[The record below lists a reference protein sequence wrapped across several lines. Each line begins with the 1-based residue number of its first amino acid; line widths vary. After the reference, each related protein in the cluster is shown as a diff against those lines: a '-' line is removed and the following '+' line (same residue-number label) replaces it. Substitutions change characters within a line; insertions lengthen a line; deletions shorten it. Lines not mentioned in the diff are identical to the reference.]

1 MKKNYTLVL
10 TNQYQNINSDQ
21 RLLTFNVKVSCNEL
35 NLNFEKISFPE
46 LSKKE
51 IYNRYEIC
59 DKIYNSLFQ
68 ELVIKLNS
76 IHGISFSARSWNII
90 IGNWLREFIQK
101 NYKIFMQLEHVYKNY
116 NIIKVHTLEYRNYNF
131 SVNDTISFRHICA
144 DEEWFYLMCSKM
156 TSYFDYSK
164 NILLNSPKNSSYIT
178 PLIFK
183 SKKKII
189 IKKKMFNLFL
199 KISKIL
205 KFFIKTENYAFI
217 KNTYLPFLYEKML
230 ELKFNQIPLSWPEIK
245 INYYKKDKNLR
256 SKINFKIDKKKLT
269 FENYLRSSLPEF
281 LPTSFLENF
290 SNIKESSESGIYP
303 KNPKFIFTSGSFL
316 YDEVFKLYAVN
327 SINKNIPF
335 YIGQHGNNY
344 FTQVHHNYLAEL
356 KFADN
361 FITWGAKKNLNCRTA
376 FNFKILGRSHKPSK
390 AGKLI
395 IIFPWVSRAAY
406 SLHTDENEIL
416 NKLQCD
422 INVIKKLN
430 SHIKK
435 NTILRFNNSYY
446 ESFFGNKYINLFK
459 DLGVE
464 CDDGSSDIKKLFKK
478 SRLTLFT
485 YESTGI
491 LENFNLNIPTIFFE
505 EKNFMKKINDEYTN
519 KYTALIKN
527 KIMFT
532 KEEDVVEHINLK
544 WDNISDWWKDNKNQ
558 KVINEFNSD
567 FNNKPSMYSLNKL
580 KKILN

>member
-1 MKKNYTLVL
+1 
-10 TNQYQNINSDQ
+10 
-21 RLLTFNVKVSCNEL
+21 
-35 NLNFEKISFPE
+35 
-46 LSKKE
+46 
-51 IYNRYEIC
+51 
-59 DKIYNSLFQ
+59 
-68 ELVIKLNS
+68 
-76 IHGISFSARSWNII
+76 
-90 IGNWLREFIQK
+90 
-101 NYKIFMQLEHVYKNY
+101 
-116 NIIKVHTLEYRNYNF
+116 
-131 SVNDTISFRHICA
+131 
-144 DEEWFYLMCSKM
+144 
-156 TSYFDYSK
+156 
-164 NILLNSPKNSSYIT
+164 
-178 PLIFK
+178 
-183 SKKKII
+183 
-189 IKKKMFNLFL
+189 
-199 KISKIL
+199 
-205 KFFIKTENYAFI
+205 
-217 KNTYLPFLYEKML
+217 
-230 ELKFNQIPLSWPEIK
+230 
-245 INYYKKDKNLR
+245 
-256 SKINFKIDKKKLT
+256 
-269 FENYLRSSLPEF
+269 
-281 LPTSFLENF
+281 
-290 SNIKESSESGIYP
+290 
-303 KNPKFIFTSGSFL
+303 
-316 YDEVFKLYAVN
+316 
-327 SINKNIPF
+327 
-335 YIGQHGNNY
+335 
-344 FTQVHHNYLAEL
+344 
-356 KFADN
+356 
-361 FITWGAKKNLNCRTA
+361 
-376 FNFKILGRSHKPSK
+376 
-390 AGKLI
+390 
-395 IIFPWVSRAAY
+395 VSRAAY